1 MMGEKKK
8 ETLKKANRW
17 GEKGL
22 FGGAIQVC
30 TYTKVLQICHPL
42 STFRSV
48 QLVFHTKRMASGRE
62 IWENPP

>member
-30 TYTKVLQICHPL
+30 TYTITHRNKIVLYI
-42 STFRSV
+42 
-48 QLVFHTKRMASGRE
+48 
-62 IWENPP
+62 IYI